1 MRQIGQYYIKKRLQQ
16 LSLNR
21 GQQQATDML
30 TYIFKILSKLKKKF
44 ALRNVPIF
52 SYSES
57 GDDLGIDDLVD
68 DFVTFYVFGKFLKS
82 LTRACCWV

>member
-30 TYIFKILSKLKKKF
+30 TYIFKILSKLKKK
-44 ALRNVPIF
+44 LHYGNVPIF